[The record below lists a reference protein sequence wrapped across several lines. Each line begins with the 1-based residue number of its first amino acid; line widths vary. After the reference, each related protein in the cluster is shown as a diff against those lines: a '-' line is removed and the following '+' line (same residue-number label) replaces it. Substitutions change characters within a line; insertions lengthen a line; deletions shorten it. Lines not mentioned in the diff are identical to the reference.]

1 MLPQLNVFMGLVVFS
16 ALRYGVDVMSDLIK
30 NVMEFETRMNLSLK
44 AEISVLLSLIEYQ
57 SRGCAR
63 CQLRKAEGF
72 NGWVVVCNWSDEE

>member
-1 MLPQLNVFMGLVVFS
+1 
-16 ALRYGVDVMSDLIK
+16 MSDLIK

-72 NGWVVVCNWSDEE
+72 NGWVVECNWSDEESMRTHFQSAPSQDLIWVIACR

>member
-1 MLPQLNVFMGLVVFS
+1 MGLVVFS